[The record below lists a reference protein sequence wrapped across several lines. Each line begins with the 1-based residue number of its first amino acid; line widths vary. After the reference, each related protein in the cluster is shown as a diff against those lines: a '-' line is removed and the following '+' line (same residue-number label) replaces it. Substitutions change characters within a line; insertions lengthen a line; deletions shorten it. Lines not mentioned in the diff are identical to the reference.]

1 MNKYVMVTAIS
12 THRVKYC
19 IPIDELK
26 KMDPTRDISRIECE
40 LAEDSVALEEVKEFS
55 QNHIGE
61 SIIES
66 RIVDEKE
73 MLRQFDEENEN
84 LINSWTKKQK
94 IKSVRNWK
102 SKWV

>member
-1 MNKYVMVTAIS
+1 MVTAIS

-26 KMDPTRDISRIECE
+26 KMDPTRNISRIECE

-61 SIIES
+61 SIMNQES
-66 RIVDEKE
+66 L
-73 MLRQFDEENEN
+73 M
-84 LINSWTKKQK
+84 KKK
-94 IKSVRNWK
+94 CSVSLMK
-102 SKWV
+102 KMKT